1 MGSMHPNTRKIEIVK
16 ELGISVNDDSTI
28 LDLGCGQGQSVRELR
43 ELGYQAFGCDFKLG
57 ATPETQAMRE
67 AGQLR
72 RIEPGP
78 YRLPFEDS
86 SFDFIFSHTV
96 LEHVRN
102 YDKTINEIRRVLR
115 TGGVNLHTFPSKY
128 RLVEAHIKVPFAS
141 LIRSYWWLYLWAVLG
156 IRNPYQ
162 AGMRSNEVASMNLK
176 FLRERTNYLSKKQLT
191 RLFSNYFSE
200 VTFCE
205 DVFLKC
211 SRRGRLIFSLGKVLP
226 FLPSLYSTFRARVL
240 LAR

>member
-1 MGSMHPNTRKIEIVK
+1 MHPNTRKIEIVM
-16 ELGISVNDDSTI
+16 ELGIPVNDDSTI

-57 ATPETQAMRE
+57 ASPEAQAMSE

-72 RIEPGP
+72 HIESGP
-78 YRLPFEDS
+78 YRLPFEDN

-102 YDKTINEIRRVLR
+102 YDETLNEIRRVLR
-115 TGGVNLHTFPSKY
+115 TDGVNLHTFPSKY

-141 LIRSYWWLYLWAVLG
+141 LIQSYWWLYLWAVLG
-156 IRNPYQ
+156 IRNSHQ
-162 AGMRSNEVASMNLK
+162 AGMRSHEVASMNLK
-176 FLRERTNYLSKKQLT
+176 FLRERTNYLSKKQLK
-191 RLFSNYFSE
+191 RLFSNNFSE

-211 SRRGRLIFSLGKVLP
+211 SRRGRFIFSLGKVLP